1 MRSGEQR
8 TAQDAAAHQR
18 IDGDQDQLAVIQPH
32 ALRRLE
38 SSERTR
44 HQRIALD
51 TGVVHQQVWVLQG
64 TIEVTLG
71 DERHELDAG
80 DCLAMVLDK
89 PITYR
94 NPTSKPA
101 RYAVVI
107 VSTAQ

>member
-1 MRSGEQR
+1 MVEVSFPPKARVAYETSAR
-8 TAQDAAAHQR
+8 
-18 IDGDQDQLAVIQPH
+18 P
-32 ALRRLE
+32 
-38 SSERTR
+38 
-44 HQRIALD
+44 
-51 TGVVHQQVWVLQG
+51 GVVHQQVWVLQG